1 MDKKFEMGSGAVGDL
16 LAATPE
22 LRPLFL
28 RWVRAAAKGKML
40 PETFTTPN
48 LDFEAQRRLE
58 KLLMTRTAR
67 TADGRVYGTLLPML
81 REPSVWLEVATAL
94 GVAQGESNVESVS
107 DFLLRLRWLHPEAA
121 GVLTT
126 LGGSLE
132 VVRHLSEVQNRV
144 NWKTLFESVLYMTQH
159 LAGRFLTLSQLGSDW
174 FNDSKSLR
182 SGPLRRQLVLILA
195 ALSGM
200 EAEDERGVLA
210 TLGIE
215 ENPYTSSVTVF
226 APFVFELQDGTC
238 FDFPF
243 RLYRQGLVCQLP
255 AETVLSIARIE
266 WLGETKEIATSENA
280 APLLRFVGAGKPVLY
295 TEGYPNYAV
304 RTLLV
309 RFAEQE
315 LVAEH
320 WGDADLDGLRIAA
333 FVQSNLPGS
342 RVVAVDILAN
352 PNGLTGIALTDT
364 QRRRLERFI
373 EQNPTCPYMESLKHI
388 LVRGCWYEQESFPFA
403 EGE

>member
-1 MDKKFEMGSGAVGDL
+1 MDKKFEMGSDAVEDL

-28 RWVRAAAKGKML
+28 RWIRAAVKGKML
-40 PETFTTPN
+40 PETFTAPN

-58 KLLMTRTAR
+58 KLLMTQTVRTAE
-67 TADGRVYGTLLPML
+67 GKVCGTLPPML
-81 REPSVWLEVATAL
+81 REPSVWSKLAAAL

-107 DFLLRLRWLHPEAA
+107 DFLLRLQWSRSAAA
-121 GVLTT
+121 GALKI
-126 LGGSLE
+126 LGESPE
-132 VVRHLSEVQNRV
+132 VVRHLSEARNRT
-144 NWKTLFESVLYMTQH
+144 NWKTLFESGLSMAQH
-159 LAGRFLTLSQLGSDW
+159 PSGDLLTLSQLGSDW
-174 FNDSKSLR
+174 FNDSKILR
-182 SGPLRRQLVLILA
+182 TGPLRRQLVLILA

-200 EAEDERGVLA
+200 EAEDEKGVLA
-210 TLGIE
+210 ALGIE
-215 ENPYTSSVTVF
+215 ANPYTSSVTVF
-226 APFVFELQDGTC
+226 APFAFELQDGTY

-243 RLYRQGLVCQLP
+243 RLYKQGLVCQLP
-255 AETVLSIARIE
+255 AETLLSIARIE

-304 RTLLV
+304 LTLMAH
-309 RFAEQE
+309 FAEQG

-333 FVQSNLPGS
+333 LVQSNLPGS
-342 RVVAVDILAN
+342 CVVAVDILAN
-352 PNGLTGIALTDT
+352 PEGLTGIALTDT

-388 LVRGCWYEQESFPFA
+388 LVRGYWYEQESFPFQD
-403 EGE
+403 

>member
-1 MDKKFEMGSGAVGDL
+1 MMEIDTRSCVGL
-16 LAATPE
+16 LDAIPA
-22 LRPLFL
+22 LRRLFL
-28 RWVRAAAKGKML
+28 RWARAAARGRRL
-40 PETFTTPN
+40 PETFTAPN

-58 KLLMTRTAR
+58 KLLMTQTAR
-67 TADGRVYGTLLPML
+67 TADGRVYGTLPPML

-94 GVAQGESNVESVS
+94 GVAQEESNIESAA

-121 GVLTT
+121 GVLTA
-126 LGGSLE
+126 LGESLE
-132 VVRHLSEVQNRV
+132 VVRHLSEVRNRV

-159 LAGRFLTLSQLGSDW
+159 LSGRFLTLSQLGSDW

-210 TLGIE
+210 TLGLA

-255 AETVLSIARIE
+255 AETVLSIARVM
-266 WLGETKEIATSENA
+266 WLGETKVIATSENA
-280 APLLRFVGAGKPVLY
+280 APLLRFVEAGRPVLY

-304 RTLLV
+304 RTLLA
-309 RFAEQE
+309 RFAEQG

-333 FVQSNLPGS
+333 LVQGTLPGS
-342 RVVAVDILAN
+342 HVVAAEILAA
-352 PNGLTGIALTDT
+352 PEVVTGIPLTEA

-373 EQNPTCPYMESLKHI
+373 TQNPTCPYRESLNQI
-388 LVRGCWYEQESFPFA
+388 RARGCWYEQESFPFS